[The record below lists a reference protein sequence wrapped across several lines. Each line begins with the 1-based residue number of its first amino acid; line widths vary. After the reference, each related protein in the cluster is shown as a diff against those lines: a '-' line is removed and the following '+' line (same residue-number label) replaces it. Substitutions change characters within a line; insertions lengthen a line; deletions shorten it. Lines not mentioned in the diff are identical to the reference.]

1 MSWWAIVSFQFQGFL
16 MADKLLN
23 LEDSTDEGEPA
34 VDKLNFL
41 LKVSY

>member
-1 MSWWAIVSFQFQGFL
+1 MVSFQFQGFL

-23 LEDSTDEGEPA
+23 LEDSTGQGEQA
-34 VDKLNFL
+34 VKKLNFL